1 MHAELARAFG
11 VVKLACARTNR
22 ALGVWDG
29 DDAKADAIERA
40 CRELADGQL
49 DEHIVVDRLQ
59 GGAGTSTNMN
69 VNEVLANR
77 ALQILGEPL
86 GDYERVSPLDDLNLH
101 QSTNDTYPTALR
113 LAAIELLH
121 RLEEQIV
128 ALQEAFQAKEK
139 EFAHV
144 VKVGRTQYQDAVLT
158 TLGREMGAYA
168 EALNRDRWRIYKCEE
183 RLRVVNL
190 GGTAIGTGF
199 AAPRQYIFRVVDV
212 LRELTSIGFARAE
225 NLTEATQNAD
235 VFVEVSGILKAYA
248 ATLLKIS
255 GDLRLLSSGPE
266 AGLGEIRLPRRQA
279 GSSIMPGKVNP
290 VIPEAVSQAAMLV
303 FGYDATIATAAGLGS
318 LELNAFLPLVA
329 DCLLESLPPA
339 GRRRRSPAPALRR
352 GHRGRRGALRA
363 RTCEPPARRP
373 RRWCPRSATTPPATS
388 PAAPRSAARPSATSS
403 SRTACSAPS
412 STTSCSPP
420 RPSAGW
426 GRPRPAAA
434 AWKTRR
440 TEETPMGLMDAPKGM
455 RLHIGIFGRRNV
467 GKSSLLNAITR
478 QEVSIVSDFAGTTTD
493 PVEKPM
499 ELLPLGPV
507 LFIDT
512 AGIDDVGVL
521 GELRAKRTM
530 QVFDR
535 TDLGVLVTEAGSW
548 GEFEDGILDEFL
560 ERETPIVVVFNKSDL
575 GERRRR

>member
-1 MHAELARAFG
+1 MSDDVRIERDLLGEVAVPAGSLHGVHTERALENFPLAGRPVHVELARAYG

-22 ALGVWDG
+22 ALGAWDG

-40 CRELADGQL
+40 CRELADGLL

-77 ALQILGEPL
+77 ALQLLGAEP
-86 GDYERVSPLDDLNLH
+86 GDYARVSPSDDLNLH

-128 ALQEAFQAKEK
+128 ALQEAFQAKEQ

-144 VKVGRTQYQDAVLT
+144 VKVGRTELQDAVLT

-190 GGTAIGTGF
+190 GGTAIGTGLRR
-199 AAPRQYIFRVVDV
+199 AARSTSSAWSTRCASSPASASRAPR
-212 LRELTSIGFARAE
+212 TSSRPRRTRTSSSRSPASSRRTRPRCSRSA
-225 NLTEATQNAD
+225 
-235 VFVEVSGILKAYA
+235 
-248 ATLLKIS
+248 

-290 VIPEAVSQAAMLV
+290 VIPEAVSQAALLV

-329 DCLLESLPPA
+329 DCLLESLRLLA
-339 GRRRRSPAPALRR
+339 GADEVLRR
-352 GHRGRRGALRA
+352 FCVEGIEADEERCAAQVRASSAAATALVPEIGYDAACDVARRAHERGATIRDVVVGDGVLTAEQYDELLTAEAVCRLGTPQKRGRG
-363 RTCEPPARRP
+363 
-373 RRWCPRSATTPPATS
+373 
-388 PAAPRSAARPSATSS
+388 
-403 SRTACSAPS
+403 
-412 STTSCSPP
+412 
-420 RPSAGW
+420 
-426 GRPRPAAA
+426 
-434 AWKTRR
+434 
-440 TEETPMGLMDAPKGM
+440 
-455 RLHIGIFGRRNV
+455 
-467 GKSSLLNAITR
+467 
-478 QEVSIVSDFAGTTTD
+478 
-493 PVEKPM
+493 VE
-499 ELLPLGPV
+499 
-507 LFIDT
+507 D
-512 AGIDDVGVL
+512 
-521 GELRAKRTM
+521 
-530 QVFDR
+530 
-535 TDLGVLVTEAGSW
+535 
-548 GEFEDGILDEFL
+548 
-560 ERETPIVVVFNKSDL
+560 
-575 GERRRR
+575 